1 MSNYIVQDIFF
12 SCTEVTQHSGEHFV
26 PDHGLA
32 HIFSGEMR
40 VEDADQTS
48 ILLPGQTVLFS
59 RNRLARFIKRPASD
73 GAFRMITIFFRQ
85 SYLQQYYATHAV
97 HPGTRRTREAILL
110 PPSPLLHSLFQS
122 LLPYEGLSEPLPD
135 ELVAPKLAEALA
147 IVRPMDPG
155 VDGILSDCSEPGK
168 IDLAEFMDKHYSFN
182 IGLEHFAY
190 LTGRSLATFKRDFRK
205 IFPTSP
211 QKWLLERRLRQAHFL
226 IAEKKVR
233 PSEAYMEVGFENLS
247 HFSAA
252 FKQQFGY
259 TASSLR

>member
-26 PDHGLA
+26 PEHGLA

-40 VEDADQTS
+40 VADADQTYA
-48 ILLPGQTVLFS
+48 LVPGQTVLFS
-59 RNRLARFIKRPASD
+59 RNRLARFIKHPGAD
-73 GAFRMITIFFRQ
+73 GTFRMITLFFRQ
-85 SYLQQYYATHAV
+85 SFLRQYYATHPV
-97 HPGTRRTREAILL
+97 RPGTRRTQDAILL
-110 PPSPLLHSLFQS
+110 TTSPLLHGLFQS
-122 LLPYEGLSEPLPD
+122 LLPYEGLTDPLPD
-135 ELVAPKLAEALA
+135 ELVALKLAEALT

-155 VDGILSDCSEPGK
+155 ADGLLSDFSEPGK
-168 IDLAEFMDKHYSFN
+168 IDLAEFMHKNYSFN
-182 IGLEHFAY
+182 ISLEHFAY

-233 PSEAYMEVGFENLS
+233 PSEACMEVGFENLS